1 MSTNHSQVLII
12 GGGVAGISA
21 AIWCSD
27 LGLDARLI
35 ESADDLGGQLHWI
48 HNRITNYPGVIAENG
63 IEMLSYIKQTANANA
78 HFKVSK
84 GSVMDLDVQSRS
96 CIVADGT
103 AYSADAIIL
112 ATGVRRRKLNV
123 PGEESFAGRG
133 ILGSGMRDRSN
144 VAGKKVAVIGGGDAA
159 AENALILS
167 EFAEIV
173 FLIHRG
179 AALSARE
186 EFREAIDMNDRI
198 ELRLNTTTREFVGE
212 DRLSWLELDR
222 SEQRQRLEID
232 HAIIRIGVGP
242 NSDIASHKLEL
253 DKNGYILVDREC
265 ATSKELIYAIGDVA
279 NPIAPTI
286 ASAVG
291 MGATAVKSI
300 AMRFRS

>member
-1 MSTNHSQVLII
+1 MSLNHSQVLII
-12 GGGVAGISA
+12 GGGAAGISA

-35 ESADDLGGQLHWI
+35 EPANDLGGQLHWV

-63 IEMLSYIKQTANANA
+63 LDLLVHIKQTADANT

-84 GSVMDLDVQSRS
+84 GAVVDLDVEARS
-96 CIVADGT
+96 CIVADGNT
-103 AYSADAIIL
+103 CSADAIIL
-112 ATGVRRRKLNV
+112 ATGIRRRKLNV
-123 PGEESFAGRG
+123 PGEENFVGKG
-133 ILGSGMRDRSN
+133 ILGSGMRYRSD

-167 EFAEIV
+167 EFAESV

-186 EFREAIDMNDRI
+186 EFREAIDKDDRI

-212 DRLSWLELDR
+212 DRLSWLELDG

-232 HAIIRIGVGP
+232 HAIIRIGVEP
-242 NSDIASHKLEL
+242 NSDLASHKLDL

-291 MGATAVKSI
+291 MGATAAKSI
-300 AMRFRS
+300 AKRFRS